1 MLVSKLIFTITILDI
16 RNAKH
21 IVHSTRFWLNV
32 NGVIKADVLEISA
45 EDFHNEKSGTWSDMQ
60 TKSVADF
67 LNGKDGSWEDLLK
80 QSVDDTVRNMFRE
93 LIRMKE
99 LTDIPDDFIDLGEIF
114 CKWKQNNILVEIP
127 GGVAGIPLADLIE
140 RFKLNLRCKTV
151 LRVESSFTV
160 E

>member
-1 MLVSKLIFTITILDI
+1 MLVSKLIFTITIHDI

-32 NGVIKADVLEISA
+32 NGAIKADVLEISA
-45 EDFHNEKSGTWSDMQ
+45 EDFHSGNSGNWSDMQ
-60 TKSVADF
+60 TKNVVDF
-67 LNGKDGSWEDLLK
+67 LNGNDGSWEDLLK
-80 QSVDDTVRNMFRE
+80 QSVDVTVRNMFRE

-99 LTDIPDDFIDLGEIF
+99 LTDIPDNLIDSGEIL

-127 GGVAGIPLADLIE
+127 GGVGGVPLADLIE
-140 RFKLNLRCKTV
+140 RFNLNLRWRTV
-151 LRVESSFTV
+151 MFVESSFTV